1 MKIGITHRLFLAILT
16 AAGLAVVSM
25 VLIMQWNVS
34 RGFLRYVNSV
44 EKNWVTRL
52 AAKLEQGYG
61 EGGRNWHFVV
71 ADQERWRTF
80 VMSALPDEG
89 SPREDQPPGDQPEHG
104 QRDDRPAS
112 DGVRHPGTPP
122 PIKPLPPHVAG
133 QFIHRLFLLDAQKR
147 VLLGEVQ
154 LPADYEATP
163 LRHNNRVV
171 GYLGL
176 VPLTKLSAPPE
187 RRFLKE
193 LQVAFI
199 LVAGIIVVLA
209 AGLSFLLT
217 RRLVQPLRDL
227 AQATYRLT
235 AGEFSVRVPVTS
247 TDELGRLAA
256 DFNALALTL
265 EKNEQAR
272 RQWVADISH
281 ELRTPLSVLRSEV
294 EALLDGVRQATP
306 DSIYS
311 LHGEVMRLGRL
322 VDDLYQLS
330 MSDLGALTY
339 KKEVV
344 DLAQLLAEDLAT
356 NGEKFRDKGIR
367 LSTGL
372 PEAGQTLIFGDAA
385 RLHQLFNNLLD
396 NTLKYTDE
404 GGKLRVQVQREK
416 GAVLIDFQDSAPGV
430 PLSELDRLFDRLYR
444 VESSRSRST
453 GGAGL
458 GMAICRNIVEAHH
471 GCITAQQSPLGG
483 LWIRITFSQ
492 QGA

>member
-1 MKIGITHRLFLAILT
+1 MKIGITHRLFLAMLM

-44 EKNWVTRL
+44 EKSWVTRL

-61 EGGRNWHFVV
+61 EGRSWNFVV

-89 SPREDQPPGDQPEHG
+89 PHRDDQPPGDQPERG
-104 QRDDRPAS
+104 QRDERAAPDDA
-112 DGVRHPGTPP
+112 GHPGAP

-147 VLLGEVQ
+147 VLLGQ
-154 LPADYEATP
+154 GSLPADYEATP
-163 LRHNNRVV
+163 LHHNDRVV

-176 VPLTKLSAPPE
+176 VPLTRLSAPPE
-187 RRFLKE
+187 RRFLKD

-199 LVAGIIVVLA
+199 LVAGIIVVVA

-227 AQATYRLT
+227 ARATNRLT
-235 AGEFSVRVPVTS
+235 AGEFTVRVPVAS
-247 TDELGRLAA
+247 SDELGRLAA

-306 DSIYS
+306 DSIHS

-339 KKEVV
+339 KKEIV
-344 DLAQLLAEDLAT
+344 DLGQLLAEDLAAY
-356 NGEKFRDKGIR
+356 GEKFRDKGIR
-367 LSTGL
+367 FSTGL

-396 NTLKYTDE
+396 NTLKYTEE

-458 GMAICRNIVEAHH
+458 GLAICRNIVEAHN
-471 GCITAQQSPLGG
+471 GSITARQSPLGG
-483 LWIRITFSQ
+483 LWIRISVPQ

>member
-1 MKIGITHRLFLAILT
+1 MKIGITHRLFLAILM

-52 AAKLEQGYG
+52 AAKLEEGYH
-61 EGGRNWHFVV
+61 EGRSWDFVV
-71 ADQERWRTF
+71 TDTKRWRYY

-89 SPREDQPPGDQPEHG
+89 PSRGELPPRDQPKHG
-104 QRDDRPAS
+104 QRKDEPVTDDA
-112 DGVRHPGTPP
+112 RHTGAP
-122 PIKPLPPHVAG
+122 PIKPLPPHMAG
-133 QFIHRLFLLDAQKR
+133 QFVHRLYLLDAQKR
-147 VLLGEVQ
+147 VLLGQ
-154 LPADYEATP
+154 GQPSADYEATP

-199 LVAGIIVVLA
+199 LVAGIIVVVA

-235 AGEFSVRVPVTS
+235 AGEFSARVPVTS
-247 TDELGRLAA
+247 TDEVGRLAA

-294 EALLDGVRQATP
+294 EALLDGVRQASP
-306 DSIYS
+306 DSIHS
-311 LHGEVMRLGRL
+311 LHCEVMRLGRL

-344 DLAQLLAEDLAT
+344 DLGQLLAEDLAT
-356 NGEKFRDKGIR
+356 YGEKFRDKGIR

-372 PEAGQTLIFGDAA
+372 PEPGQTLIFGDAA

-396 NTLKYTDE
+396 NTLKYTEE
-404 GGKLRVQVQREK
+404 GGKLRVQVLREK

-444 VESSRSRST
+444 VESSRNRST

-471 GCITAQQSPLGG
+471 GSITAQQSPLGG
-483 LWIRITFSQ
+483 LWIRITFLQ

>member
-1 MKIGITHRLFLAILT
+1 MKIGITHRLFLAILM

-44 EKNWVTRL
+44 EKSWVTRL

-61 EGGRNWHFVV
+61 EGRNWNFVA

-89 SPREDQPPGDQPEHG
+89 PHRDELAPGDQPERG
-104 QRDDRPAS
+104 QRGERPAPDDAS
-112 DGVRHPGTPP
+112 HPGAP

-133 QFIHRLFLLDAQKR
+133 QFIHRLYLLDAQKR
-147 VLLGEVQ
+147 VLLGQ
-154 LPADYEATP
+154 GSLPADYEATP
-163 LRHNNRVV
+163 LHHNDRVV

-187 RRFLKE
+187 RRFLKD

-199 LVAGIIVVLA
+199 LVAGIIVVVA

-227 AQATYRLT
+227 ARATNRLT
-235 AGEFSVRVPVTS
+235 AGEFTVRVPVAS
-247 TDELGRLAA
+247 SDELGRLAA

-294 EALLDGVRQATP
+294 EALLDGVRPATP

-339 KKEVV
+339 KKEIV
-344 DLAQLLAEDLAT
+344 DLGQLLAEDLAAY
-356 NGEKFRDKGIR
+356 GEKFRDKGIR
-367 LSTGL
+367 FSTGL
-372 PEAGQTLIFGDAA
+372 PEAGQTMIFGDAA

-396 NTLKYTDE
+396 NTLKYTEE

-416 GAVLIDFQDSAPGV
+416 GEVLIDFQDSAPGV

-444 VESSRSRST
+444 VESSRNRST

-458 GMAICRNIVEAHH
+458 GLAICRNIVEAHN
-471 GCITAQQSPLGG
+471 GSITARQSPLGG
-483 LWIRITFSQ
+483 LWIRISVPQ